1 MTLGLIRA
9 AERAGFKAIALTVD
23 TPFFGTREADV
34 RNGFALPAH
43 LSLANFEL
51 PSHSTDIIT
60 EKADGSGLAKCEQRM
75 SHALCC
81 SWAHEIGPV
90 LGSPYVRWTGADLF
104 ALSCVLI
111 PFASP
116 LPAFRAVQTPLPC
129 STRVCRG
136 RTSLGCARR
145 LGCPSCSRAC

>member
-1 MTLGLIRA
+1 VTLGLIRA

-60 EKADGSGLAKCEQRM
+60 EKADGSGLAKCEERT
-75 SHALCC
+75 SHAFCC
-81 SWAHEIGPV
+81 
-90 LGSPYVRWTGADLF
+90 R
-104 ALSCVLI
+104 
-111 PFASP
+111 
-116 LPAFRAVQTPLPC
+116 
-129 STRVCRG
+129 
-136 RTSLGCARR
+136 
-145 LGCPSCSRAC
+145 